1 LRAVF
6 GEAAQ
11 VLITIRE
18 QSALVESLYLHDSKP
33 SRATSMEQWLRDNEA
48 DVAGLDY
55 AQRFESF
62 EAVFGADNVFVLP
75 QELLK
80 ANDTSAAA
88 RLAMLLNL
96 DEKDVLTR
104 LRAARPRN
112 TRRSRRELVFNR
124 MRARVAPNTPLGLLL
139 PSPVRKTVRR
149 FVRGG
154 APAADVMSG
163 SVRAR
168 IRNRFRHSNAALA
181 RKTALPL
188 GFLGYSM

>member
-1 LRAVF
+1 
-6 GEAAQ
+6 
-11 VLITIRE
+11 
-18 QSALVESLYLHDSKP
+18 
-33 SRATSMEQWLRDNEA
+33 MEQWLRDNEA